1 MEATILQNENG
12 AEPGVPGGTPGAG
25 ARAGRSR
32 LIGAQR
38 RAQLRRLPAVD
49 YFRRTAHR
57 VEFTRRLGSTVAS
70 MEGLVVDIGGG
81 QVSPLDRS
89 WNPRSRRVRVDILPK
104 GRPEIVGDAI
114 QLPLRSEVA
123 DGVVMCEV
131 LEHLPDP
138 TAALREAWR
147 ILRPGGRLCGSV
159 PFMMPVHPSP
169 YDYFRYTSQALEQML
184 QHFESATIEPHG
196 NHVGSAWKLL
206 CRRFWVLTAVNP
218 VMRQLSR
225 RPDPRCPEGYT
236 FVAVK

>member
-1 MEATILQNENG
+1 MVSRNGNEA
-12 AEPGVPGGTPGAG
+12 GT
-25 ARAGRSR
+25 GRSGAPPGPRGDGKRAR
-32 LIGAQR
+32 LIGPAR
-38 RAQLRRLPAVD
+38 RARLRKLPAVD

-57 VEFTRRLGSTVAS
+57 VAFTRRLGSTVAG
-70 MEGLVVDIGGG
+70 MEGLVIDIGGG

-104 GRPEIVGDAI
+104 GRPEIVGDALR
-114 QLPLRSEVA
+114 LPLRAGIA

-138 TAALREAWR
+138 AAALGEARR

-159 PFMMPVHPSP
+159 PFMMPVHNSP
-169 YDYFRYTSQALEQML
+169 ADYFRYTSQALEQL
-184 QHFESATIEPHG
+184 LRGFASVEVEPHG

-206 CRRFWVLTAVNP
+206 CRRFWVLTAFNP

-236 FVAVK
+236 FVAVR